1 MRANSV
7 GVRGLMTGCRMGL
20 DGQPTMHDACM
31 QLGRLGQTDGE
42 PDSDD
47 PGQGFGI
54 PVPTHASNIEDEALT
69 PQYPN
74 GEGIEAR
81 ARGCLQTRQ
90 GKGFGWARAI
100 FPSAPM
106 SCG

>member
-1 MRANSV
+1 MR
-7 GVRGLMTGCRMGL
+7 L
-20 DGQPTMHDACM
+20 DRQPTVHDARV
-31 QLGRLGQTDGE
+31 QLSRLGQTDGE

-54 PVPTHASNIEDEALT
+54 PVPTHAPNIEGEVAT
-69 PQYPN
+69 PQYLN
-74 GEGIEAR
+74 GGGIETR
-81 ARGCLQTRQ
+81 ARGHLQTRQ
-90 GKGFGWARAI
+90 GKGFEWARAI